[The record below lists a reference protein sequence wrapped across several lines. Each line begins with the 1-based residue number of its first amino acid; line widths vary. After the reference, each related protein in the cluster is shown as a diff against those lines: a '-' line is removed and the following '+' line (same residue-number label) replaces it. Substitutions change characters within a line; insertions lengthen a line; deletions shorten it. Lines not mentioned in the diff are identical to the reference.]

1 MKTFDN
7 ERILDYIS
15 TKGGRSIPKPTF
27 GDKITIEDWYVK
39 KDQPVR
45 VKSKKKLN
53 CHQKLVRA
61 GYVRTYIECS
71 LGIVVLS
78 RVVVFRECAKIYR
91 GVKSVYYGTAKDTYS
106 QMFHS

>member
-15 TKGGRSIPKPTF
+15 TKGGRSIPKPSF

-39 KDQPVR
+39 DQPV
-45 VKSKKKLN
+45 VKREKKKLT
-53 CHQKLVRA
+53 CHQKLMRA

-78 RVVVFRECAKIYR
+78 RVVVFRECARIFQ

-106 QMFHS
+106 QMYHS

>member
-7 ERILDYIS
+7 ERVLDYIS
-15 TKGGRSIPKPTF
+15 TKGGRSIPKPNF

-39 KDQPVR
+39 DQPV
-45 VKSKKKLN
+45 VKRKKKKLT
-53 CHQKLVRA
+53 CHQKLVME

-91 GVKSVYYGTAKDTYS
+91 GVKAVYYGTAKDTYS
-106 QMFHS
+106 QMFNS

>member
-15 TKGGRSIPKPTF
+15 TKGGRSIPKPNF
-27 GDKITIEDWYVK
+27 GDRITIADWVK
-39 KDQPVR
+39 KEVPKVR
-45 VKSKKKLN
+45 IEKRKLT
-53 CHQKLVRA
+53 CLEKLQRK

-78 RVVVFRECAKIYR
+78 KVVVFRECARIYSNVR
-91 GVKSVYYGTAKDTYS
+91 SVYYGTAKDTYS
-106 QMFHS
+106 QMYNQ

>member
-15 TKGGRSIPKPTF
+15 TKGGRTLPKPTF
-27 GDKITIEDWYVK
+27 GDKITIQDWFVK
-39 KDQPVR
+39 EVPK
-45 VKSKKKLN
+45 VKREKVKLT
-53 CHQKLVRA
+53 CHQKLVRE

-78 RVVVFRECAKIYR
+78 KVVVFRECAKIYR
-91 GVKSVYYGTAKDTYS
+91 EVKSVYYGTKNGERYS
-106 QMFHS
+106 QLYNK

>member
-1 MKTFDN
+1 MKTFSE
-7 ERILDYIS
+7 ERILDFIS
-15 TKGGRSIPKPTF
+15 TKGGRSIPKPNF

-39 KDQPVR
+39 QVPKIKR
-45 VKSKKKLN
+45 EKKKLT
-53 CHQKLVRA
+53 CHQKLVRE

-78 RVVVFRECAKIYR
+78 RIVVFRECARIYR

-106 QMFHS
+106 QMFNQ